1 MMMNEDDDAVQ
12 GGDAA
17 SRREEH
23 ILQVVKMIVSRNQG
37 KENEGEALDKE
48 EKLMVMGQLRVKA

>member
-1 MMMNEDDDAVQ
+1 MSEDDDAVQ

-17 SRREEH
+17 ARIEEH